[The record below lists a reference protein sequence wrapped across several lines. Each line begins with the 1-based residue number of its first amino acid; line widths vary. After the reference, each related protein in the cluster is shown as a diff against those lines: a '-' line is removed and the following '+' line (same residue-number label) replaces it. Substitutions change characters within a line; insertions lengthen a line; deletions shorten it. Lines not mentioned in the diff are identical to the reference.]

1 MGDTP
6 GVHRY
11 VSFHERLKH
20 INIDLARESG
30 TTWGA
35 ASGLQVSG
43 LDAPASVFAEAT
55 GAADV
60 STVAEASD
68 IHSTAFGTALE
79 QWYELNLSLP
89 FHTFHARVMPMAQS
103 LVLLLHHRDEIA
115 AALDTFLSDTQ
126 HWLAWDALL
135 DLVPR
140 MAFDLGPEFLHVYQ
154 RLLTAVLRASCTMHK
169 NLTHGDDA
177 LAARIVERAF
187 HLSLIHI

>member
-60 STVAEASD
+60 STVAEA
-68 IHSTAFGTALE
+68 A
-79 QWYELNLSLP
+79 
-89 FHTFHARVMPMAQS
+89 
-103 LVLLLHHRDEIA
+103 IA
-115 AALDTFLSDTQ
+115 
-126 HWLAWDALL
+126 
-135 DLVPR
+135 
-140 MAFDLGPEFLHVYQ
+140 PEMISACTS
-154 RLLTAVLRASCTMHK
+154 RLCARASISP
-169 NLTHGDDA
+169 
-177 LAARIVERAF
+177 ARNCDR
-187 HLSLIHI
+187 

>member
-89 FHTFHARVMPMAQS
+89 FHTFHA
-103 LVLLLHHRDEIA
+103 
-115 AALDTFLSDTQ
+115 
-126 HWLAWDALL
+126 
-135 DLVPR
+135 
-140 MAFDLGPEFLHVYQ
+140 
-154 RLLTAVLRASCTMHK
+154 
-169 NLTHGDDA
+169 
-177 LAARIVERAF
+177 
-187 HLSLIHI
+187 LSLIHI

>member
-126 HWLAWDALL
+126 HWLAWTRSWILCRAWPLTL
-135 DLVPR
+135 DLSFC
-140 MAFDLGPEFLHVYQ
+140 MCTKDFLPPCC
-154 RLLTAVLRASCTMHK
+154 VLRARCTR
-169 NLTHGDDA
+169 T
-177 LAARIVERAF
+177 
-187 HLSLIHI
+187 